1 MPKKDPKIE
10 ALERKVRKAKDEIS
24 YLKQCKKFNVKP
36 VESRRECEARM
47 KREAKALPKE
57 LRQKCLDTY
66 REGGRSLDEMA
77 KICGVTVSQIAGV
90 FLLNLKRVTYTTLN
104 TETV

>member
-1 MPKKDPKIE
+1 MPKKDTKIE
-10 ALERKVRKAKDEIS
+10 ALEQKIKKAREEILYRKS
-24 YLKQCKKFNVKP
+24 CKRLNIKP
-36 VESRRECEARM
+36 IETRRECEARM

-90 FLLNLKRVTYTTLN
+90 FLLNLKRVTYTILN
-104 TETV
+104 EETV

>member
-1 MPKKDPKIE
+1 MPQKDPKIE
-10 ALERKVRKAKDEIS
+10 ALEQKIKKAREEIS
-24 YLKQCKKFNVKP
+24 YRKSCKRFNIKP
-36 VESRRECEARM
+36 IETRRECEARM

>member
-1 MPKKDPKIE
+1 MPPKDPKIE
-10 ALERKVRKAKDEIS
+10 ALEQKIKKAREEIS
-24 YLKQCKKFNVKP
+24 YRKSCKRFNIKP
-36 VESRRECEARM
+36 IETRRECEARM

-90 FLLNLKRVTYTTLN
+90 FLLNLKRVTYTILN
-104 TETV
+104 EETV